1 MKQVKQRT
9 LLLLLLAAGFAA
21 GVILFCV
28 LYAAKGGQWAAFS
41 ANDHVYKDGR
51 LA

>member
-21 GVILFCV
+21 
-28 LYAAKGGQWAAFS
+28 AATLPEMARAS
-41 ANDHVYKDGR
+41 AKV
-51 LA
+51 